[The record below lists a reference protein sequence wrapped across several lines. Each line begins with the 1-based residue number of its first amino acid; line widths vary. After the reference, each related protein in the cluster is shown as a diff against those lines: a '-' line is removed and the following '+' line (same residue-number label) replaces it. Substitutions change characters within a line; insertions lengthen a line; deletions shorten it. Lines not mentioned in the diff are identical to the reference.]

1 MQMVMGAHRAQDPE
15 RGERCRCLLDNA
27 FFGAALEVS
36 TDRVEDRP
44 QLLTNYVVGSRHLER
59 GDMQQTIQVGLL
71 RQAVQEKGH
80 DPRHLN
86 GRILVP
92 GQTQLQLSS
101 QLYPAQTRILGRA
114 EKIRLVQKITE
125 QGGISKRRGL

>member
-1 MQMVMGAHRAQDPE
+1 MVMGAHRAQDPE

-80 DPRHLN
+80 DRRDLKSTRLN
-86 GRILVP
+86 
-92 GQTQLQLSS
+92 SS
-101 QLYPAQTRILGRA
+101 HAN
-114 EKIRLVQKITE
+114 
-125 QGGISKRRGL
+125 ISYAV